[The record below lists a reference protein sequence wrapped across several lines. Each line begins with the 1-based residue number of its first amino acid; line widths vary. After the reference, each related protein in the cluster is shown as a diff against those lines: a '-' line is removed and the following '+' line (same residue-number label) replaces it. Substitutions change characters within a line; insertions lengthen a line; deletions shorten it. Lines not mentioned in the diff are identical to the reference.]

1 MNTLDFFI
9 KKADSI
15 WVDCYSSGWI
25 DINICMERNDYG
37 RIRRAINISKD
48 KEGLVELSCYEDW
61 GDDGKGSAFILDD
74 ELQVLMGF
82 ISSFKAGNDQISQI
96 SSLLSLSGND
106 TYKMSVS
113 ASSVAFTW
121 NCGTYDQYSCIVF
134 RNQEPLFEG
143 SVPEELKK
151 EMQRVARLIW
161 KKNNSIECVD
171 FMIYNDD
178 IVVE

>member
-1 MNTLDFFI
+1 MNALDFFI

-25 DINICMERNDYG
+25 NINICMERDSYG

-48 KEGLVELSCYEDW
+48 KGLVELSCYEDW
-61 GDDGKGSAFILDD
+61 GNDGQGSAFILDD

-82 ISSFKAGNDQISQI
+82 IPSFKAGDDQISQTN
-96 SSLLSLSGND
+96 SLLSLSGND

-113 ASSVAFTW
+113 ASSVAFVW
-121 NCGTYDQYSCIVF
+121 NYGTYDQYSCIVF

-143 SVPEELKK
+143 SVPEELKA
-151 EMQRVARLIW
+151 EMQRVARLICE
-161 KKNNSIECVD
+161 KE
-171 FMIYNDD
+171 
-178 IVVE
+178 